1 MTPMEYAV
9 NEHVATITL
18 NDGENRFNPD
28 FLNAYLGVLDE
39 IESATDA
46 TIKREIIY

>member
-1 MTPMEYAV
+1 MTMVTYAV

-28 FLNAYLGVLDE
+28 FINAYLGVLDE
-39 IESATDA
+39 IENTTDV
-46 TIKREIIY
+46 IWSGWCRL